1 MRRCAAPR
9 HTEGRSSY
17 TKLKALL
24 SNYLISYKFLRIF
37 SWIEKSAGQIIRD
50 LKQLLLFFDWCCVP
64 RCTVDVGP
72 SNCRMKNFPGGLQH
86 CSSPFQLKILQSGG
100 FLNFPYSSTEK
111 SKIKEWSFH
120 VNIFNVKL
128 VGFSGLWP
136 MCLVVDSARG
146 IDHGGGGTLGGT
158 PPQNWTNF
166 FSRVWGHD
174 SCFFPFFFILEDL
187 WTGIRARCCFFY
199 KSFGDLGKGEGGWSG
214 STRHPFPVMRG
225 FFWRR
230 CLLSVLFLCQKLLW
244 VGVEPPPHTSLAS
257 GAWMCR

>member
-146 IDHGGGGTLGGT
+146 IDHGGGGALLGA
-158 PPQNWTNF
+158 PPPKIGQTSFQESGVMTVAF
-166 FSRVWGHD
+166 FH
-174 SCFFPFFFILEDL
+174 
-187 WTGIRARCCFFY
+187 FFY
-199 KSFGDLGKGEGGWSG
+199 SGGHLDW
-214 STRHPFPVMRG
+214 
-225 FFWRR
+225 
-230 CLLSVLFLCQKLLW
+230 
-244 VGVEPPPHTSLAS
+244 HTS
-257 GAWMCR
+257 